1 MENVVPSHTIRR
13 ATMADQEAL
22 ISIMAEAYTVSE
34 PMAQALNVSKDD
46 AEEFCRGFLPH
57 YLSQGHSIVMES
69 EGQIVGGYL
78 LQLIERPNSA
88 YESGPD
94 PDLPPSVYTIECI
107 AHKLTDNQSAD
118 TTSIGILQEISQH
131 DDYDLVHTTE
141 TTDEGMQPSNGSLEE
156 PRRTSTAT

>member
-107 AHKLTDNQSAD
+107 AHKLTDNVSPFECAV
-118 TTSIGILQEISQH
+118 TTPATYGCLEVKPGALDQRAS
-131 DDYDLVHTTE
+131 VF
-141 TTDEGMQPSNGSLEE
+141 PSLNGYV
-156 PRRTSTAT
+156 